1 MTTKEKLVQLFEEHK
16 GTYFSG
22 EEMAQTLGVTRAA
35 VWKAVKSLRE
45 EGYPIDAATNK
56 GYRLSE
62 ETDVLSA
69 QGVRHYLTGA
79 AQNLELC
86 VLPAVPSTNTLVRER
101 ANQGAP
107 EGLVV
112 LAGSQSDGRGRYGR
126 SFYSPSDTGLYLS
139 LLLRPKNWTPQDAVR
154 LTTMAA
160 VALCES
166 VQAMGVKEVGIKW
179 VNDIFVQ
186 GKKACGILT
195 EASFGMESGLL
206 EYAVVGI
213 GINVYPPKEG
223 FPEELKEIA
232 GAIFPHPGAD
242 RKNRLAAE
250 FLNRM
255 MDAYAHSE
263 ESAYIDRYRAFSLV
277 LGKTVLV
284 LSSEG
289 EKEAKVLGIDNRCR
303 LLVAYPDGTEDCL
316 SYGEIRI
323 RMDDRGGQR

>member
-1 MTTKEKLVQLFEEHK
+1 MTTKEKLIQLFEEHM

-62 ETDVLSA
+62 ETDVMSA
-69 QGVRHYLTGA
+69 QGVRHYLNDA
-79 AQNLELC
+79 AKKLELR
-86 VLPAVPSTNTLVRER
+86 VLPEVPSTNTLARER
-101 ANQGAP
+101 ANKGAP
-107 EGLVV
+107 EGLVL
-112 LAGSQSDGRGRYGR
+112 LAGAQTGGRGRYGR
-126 SFYSPSDTGLYLS
+126 SFYSPADTGLYLS
-139 LLLRPKNWTPQDAVR
+139 LLLRPRNWTPQDAVR

-166 VQAMGVKEVGIKW
+166 VQAMGVKDVGIKW

-186 GKKACGILT
+186 GKKTCGILT

-206 EYAVVGI
+206 EYAVVGV
-213 GINVYPPKEG
+213 GINLYPPKEG
-223 FPEELKEIA
+223 FPPELKEIA
-232 GAIFPHPGAD
+232 GAMFPRPGAD

-255 MDAYAHSE
+255 MEYYCNSDENS
-263 ESAYIDRYRAFSLV
+263 YIDRYRDYSLV
-277 LGKTVLV
+277 LGHTVQV
-284 LSSEG
+284 LSSTG
-289 EKEAKVLGIDNRCR
+289 EREAKVLGIDDRCR
-303 LLVAYPDGTEDCL
+303 LLVSYPDGTEDCL

-323 RMDDRGGQR
+323 KMDHKGEKG